1 MESHIDSIS
10 VNGSSE
16 GVSGRFRPF
25 SSSKLPKM
33 CGRSFATECRKGKS
47 SARDLVSGADAWR
60 TSGGLETA
68 LLSGMDCWLGY
79 KQAALDW

>member
-16 GVSGRFRPF
+16 GVSRRFWPF

-33 CGRSFATECRKGKS
+33 CGRSFATECKNGKS

-68 LLSGMDCWLGY
+68 LLSGMECRLGY